1 MTAFNSPSSATSFGG
16 SFALSNSMKDGHM
29 VIADQIKAAEDF
41 KLTEGSW
48 VDRQRLMQT
57 RGSSVS
63 GLTTVDGCFVDPAPD
78 YIKRLSDIL

>member
-1 MTAFNSPSSATSFGG
+1 MTAFNSPSSAPSFGG
-16 SFALSNSMKDGHM
+16 NFSIDNSMKDGWQ
-29 VIADQIKAAEDF
+29 VLAEQVKAAEDF